1 MALRSASSRFV
12 LPLLVLATAAFG
24 CGESASAPPPATPV
38 APPAAA
44 PVASVAPPA
53 QAATPAAP
61 KWDAAGFR
69 STIDE
74 TISAMAAIEPIWATR
89 TGDHRF
95 DDQLPDVSEAAEA
108 KSAADYTARAAS
120 LRTLAANLPDQASVD
135 EAGTDRPALD
145 ARLLADRL
153 EAEAF
158 DLTTFRPLERD
169 PSAVLLVLGGGI
181 SSLTD
186 HEYAPKATRMAAL
199 ASRLAKA
206 PAMLEA
212 ARARVKKPTHAS
224 LENLQ
229 VVAKGLA
236 GMLRGSAV
244 GEWTSG
250 LETGSPLHA
259 KLGAGAKD
267 AATAIDAYVAAVLKA
282 FPLAAA
288 KDEPIGAEM
297 WAKLAHLH
305 EGVNESAAD
314 VRAMGEKELAR
325 LQAELDALIASSGK
339 KGDTRASFFARLEK
353 EAPPASG
360 VLAEYTA
367 TEKRVE
373 GWMHEHPV
381 VTVPW
386 EKVKLVVVPT
396 PPQQRGV
403 SFASMNVAGVFDSIS
418 DARLEVNEPQPDM
431 PPARREALLRFNA
444 LGAIDLVTLHE
455 AMPGHYLQNLFVRA
469 APSKV
474 RKLTRTATLGEGWAH
489 YCEEMALVNGYPMN
503 DPVRIKAFYLRMAL
517 QRASRVVVDVGE
529 NDGSMSLA
537 DGAKFLEANAL
548 LAPEAAKIE
557 ARRAVVW
564 PANMFSYTYGKLAI
578 LKLRDAVKAKE
589 GKDFDLKRFH
599 DRLLAVGHVPVG
611 VLGKV
616 AFGLD

>member
-1 MALRSASSRFV
+1 MAFRSASSRFAF
-12 LPLLVLATAAFG
+12 PLVLLAATAFG
-24 CGESASAPPPATPV
+24 CGETASTPPP
-38 APPAAA
+38 AA
-44 PVASVAPPA
+44 PVAPAVPSPVASASPPA
-53 QAATPAAP
+53 QPGAPAAP
-61 KWDAAGFR
+61 TWDAAGFR
-69 STIDE
+69 SAIDE
-74 TISAMAAIEPIWATR
+74 TVSAMASSEPIWATR
-89 TGDHRF
+89 IGDHRF
-95 DDQLPDVSEAAEA
+95 DDQLPDLSEAGEA
-108 KSAADYTARAAS
+108 KRAADYTARAKA
-120 LRTLAANLPDQASVD
+120 LRTLASNAPEQASVD
-135 EAGTDRPALD
+135 DAGTDRPALD

-153 EAEAF
+153 DAEAF

-169 PSAVLLVLGGGI
+169 PSAALLTLGGAI

-186 HEYAPKATRMAAL
+186 HDYAPKATRLAAL

-206 PAMLEA
+206 PAMFDA
-212 ARARVKKPTHAS
+212 ARARVKKPSHAS

-229 VVAKGLA
+229 VVAKGLL
-236 GMLRGSAV
+236 GMLRGPAL

-267 AATAIDAYVAAVLKA
+267 TATALDAYVAGVLKA
-282 FPLAAA
+282 FPLASA
-288 KDEPIGAEM
+288 KDEPIGAET

-305 EGVNESAAD
+305 EGVNDSAAE
-314 VRAMGEKELAR
+314 VRALGEKELAR

-353 EAPPASG
+353 ETPPANG

-373 GWMHEHPV
+373 SWMHEHPV

-386 EKVKLVVVPT
+386 EKAKLVVVPT

-403 SFASMNVAGVFDSIS
+403 SFASMNVAGVFDTIS

-431 PPARREALLRFNA
+431 PAEKRQALLRFNA

-455 AMPGHYLQNLFVRA
+455 GMPGHYLQSLFVRA

-489 YCEEMALVNGYPMN
+489 YCEEMALENGYPAS

-529 NDGSMSLA
+529 NDGSLSLA
-537 DGAKFLEANAL
+537 QGAKFLEANAL

-578 LKLRDAVKAKE
+578 LKIRDAVKAKE